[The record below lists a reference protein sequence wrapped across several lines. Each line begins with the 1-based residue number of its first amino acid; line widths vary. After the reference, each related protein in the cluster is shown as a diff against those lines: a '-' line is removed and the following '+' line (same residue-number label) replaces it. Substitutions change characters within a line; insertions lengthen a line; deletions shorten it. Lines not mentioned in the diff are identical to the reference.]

1 MPINLKDVEW
11 EDTTPKPDNVEWED
25 TPAEKKSSV
34 ISQIGAGISQTAQNI
49 GKVYPAAE
57 TAANIATSTYGV
69 PISGLVGLAALPF
82 GLDAAGR
89 AIDAVQKY
97 LIYKPQ
103 TQGGQQ
109 LTAAANYPIDKLSE
123 AGQAAGGAIE
133 RAGYPNVGAAVDTLI
148 SASPALAQLKGS
160 MRATGARP
168 GAFGQAVNQGIN
180 KAVRPSVSKKEI
192 WGQRDKYMQNAR
204 TAVDEIIQNK
214 ENLKLIDREG
224 NERTG
229 ALPRTLE
236 EFSQAIEQTKK
247 AIYEEYDGL
256 AKSADQKG
264 AQVTM
269 VPTIAE
275 LQGVTNNKVM
285 QTISPETVQYANAR
299 INALSGKTFS
309 AQETQQIIQMM
320 NQSEKAFYANPTPE
334 MKGKAYVDAMI
345 ANNLRAA
352 LDGEIE
358 LATGAEYAPLKKKY
372 GALRMLETDV
382 TKRAIVD
389 ARKNI
394 RGLVD
399 FSDIFSGS
407 QLVQGVLSANP
418 ATIGSAMTAKG
429 ISGLIK
435 YVNDPNRIVN
445 SMFSNAERYGYIRPR
460 KPLTI
465 TPGMVTGAMSGEND
479 KEY

>member
-1 MPINLKDVEW
+1 MPIDIKNIEW
-11 EDTTPKPDNVEWED
+11 DDTEPKPDNVEWESA
-25 TPAEKKSSV
+25 PATQNQGIV
-34 ISQIGAGISQTAQNI
+34 GQIGAGMAQTARNI

-57 TAANIATSTYGV
+57 TAANLATSTYGV

-103 TQGGQQ
+103 TQGGQE
-109 LTAAANYPIDKLSE
+109 LTAAANYPIEKLSE

-148 SASPALAQLKGS
+148 TASPALAQLKGS
-160 MRATGARP
+160 MRSTGARP
-168 GAFGQAVNQGIN
+168 GAFDKTVNQGIN

-192 WGQRDKYMQNAR
+192 WGQREKYMQNAR
-204 TAVDEIIQNK
+204 SAVDEIIQNK
-214 ENLKLIDREG
+214 QNLKLIDREG
-224 NERTG
+224 NERVG
-229 ALPRTLE
+229 ALPKTLE

-256 AKSADQKG
+256 AKSADKKG
-264 AQVTM
+264 AQVGM

-275 LQGVTNNKVM
+275 LQSVASDKVM

-299 INALSGKTFS
+299 INALSGKTFT

-358 LATGAEYAPLKKKY
+358 YATGSQYAPLKKKY

-407 QLVQGVLSANP
+407 QMVQGVLSANP
-418 ATIGSAMTAKG
+418 ATMGSAIAAKG
-429 ISGLIK
+429 ISGAIK
-435 YVNDPNRIVN
+435 WINDPNRIVN
-445 SMFSNAERYGYIRPR
+445 SMFSNAEKYNFIRPR
-460 KPLTI
+460 KPLTV
-465 TPGMVTGAMSGEND
+465 TPGMVTGAMAGETD